1 MAFDTLAYMKR
12 LEAGGI
18 GRAQAEAHAEAVND
32 YLRPDLATKDDIAT
46 LRGAMESL
54 RGETQ
59 GEMRLLRAE
68 GHADMAGL
76 EQRMVGAISTLRHD
90 MANRE
95 ARLIGIIAAMLGVLF
110 GLIALLKLL
119 A

>member
-18 GRAQAEAHAEAVND
+18 DRAQAEAHAEAVND

-46 LRGAMESL
+46 LRG
-54 RGETQ
+54 
-59 GEMRLLRAE
+59 EMDVFRAE
-68 GHADMAGL
+68 AHAGMAGL
-76 EQRMVGAISTLRHD
+76 EQRLVGAISTLRQD
-90 MANRE
+90 IATRE
-95 ARLIGIIAAMLGVLF
+95 ARLIGVIAAMLGVLF

-119 A
+119 S

>member
-18 GRAQAEAHAEAVND
+18 DRPEAEAHAEAIND
-32 YLRPDLATKDDIAT
+32 YLRPDLATKEDIAA
-46 LRGAMESL
+46 LRSEMRSEMELL
-54 RGETQ
+54 RGEME
-59 GEMRLLRAE
+59 GLRSQV
-68 GHADMAGL
+68 HADMAGI
-76 EQRMVGAISTLRHD
+76 EQRMIGAISTLRQD
-90 MANRE
+90 IATRE

-119 A
+119 S

>member
-18 GRAQAEAHAEAVND
+18 DRAQAEAHAEAVND
-32 YLRPDLATKDDIAT
+32 YLRPDLATKEDIAT
-46 LRGAMESL
+46 LRGKMELL
-54 RGETQ
+54 RS
-59 GEMRLLRAE
+59 EMQVLRAE
-68 GHADMAGL
+68 VHADMAGL
-76 EQRMVGAISTLRHD
+76 EQRMVGAISTLRQD
-90 MANRE
+90 TANRE
-95 ARLIGIIAAMLGVLF
+95 ARLIGVIAAMLGVLF